1 MFCDLVNGIAAK
13 LDAEEWRDLVAL
25 TEQQLIVQAISN
37 PNITARGHP
46 AAHEAKEFF
55 FEGKSFVS
63 RRSASALS
71 QGLLPVAEQWR

>member
-1 MFCDLVNGIAAK
+1 MFCDLVDGIAAK

-46 AAHEAKEFF
+46 LPMRPRNFSLKGNLLFPDNPLHRSRK
-55 FEGKSFVS
+55 VS
-63 RRSASALS
+63 CR
-71 QGLLPVAEQWR
+71 